1 MSSAADKLTPMQQ
14 QYRRIKREIPPDAL
28 LLFRLGDFY
37 ELFYDDAT
45 IASQLLNLTL
55 TARNGTPMC
64 GIPHHAAESYIGRL
78 LKAGCKI
85 AICDQLEEARPGKL
99 VNREVTQILSPGA
112 HFDSRLLDDTRHNYL
127 AALFLSEKKLVA
139 QASPPVAHQ
148 ISHSPLFGL
157 AFIDL
162 TTGDFQL
169 TELRTAEELL
179 TELARA
185 LPSEIIVPAEQLDE
199 TKQILQHSNTP
210 TLHYSLT
217 SYDGWTFEP
226 QTSYFTLRDHF
237 KTQSLDGFGCA
248 DKTLGVS
255 AAGAALH
262 YLTQGLRRNALHI
275 QTLKVYAPQHFLVL
289 DTITQRNLEIL
300 ESVRGDR
307 KTSLLGAMD
316 RTVTPMG
323 ARLLRD
329 WLTHPLRDADAIN
342 ARQDVVAHFHKNTH
356 QLADF
361 RETLKDIKDIERSL
375 ARLSVGS
382 GNARDLVAL
391 KESLRTIPELKE
403 ILENAA
409 RLSQPPL
416 SALREPSA
424 DYTASPKAP
433 RVPWRDFP
441 EVIVSADLSEARNHP
456 DYAAA
461 KNGDVDAAYRFA
473 RDTLTE
479 SALAQLRAL
488 IANRNPILASIHAIE
503 AGERRNAIPEMLAK
517 VLADRFDLSVDKS
530 IVQSNIVHHTGA
542 GAFHRMAFQPVFDG
556 SVESGR
562 DYLIADDNI
571 AVGGTIANLR
581 GFIEARGGRVIGA
594 TTLTESGPSGKVA
607 LRPET
612 LQALRQK
619 HGDTLNNYWQTEFG
633 HGIETLTESEA
644 RHLLKAENVDA
655 IRNRIAAAR
664 QAANPKTGG
673 RIDRGRQGEN
683 EDGQIIRDPAPPPLH
698 HSAAPSLLS
707 LLASN
712 ITPLPDLCDLVERAI
727 VEGPPLALKEGG
739 IIKDG
744 FDEKLDELHRA
755 SREGKEWIAQLQQR
769 EIERTGIPSLKVR
782 FNNVFGYYIEI
793 TKTHL
798 AKVPSD
804 YTRKQTVAG
813 GERFI
818 TPELKTMEEK
828 ILGADERAN
837 ALEYELFLE
846 LRKTALEQS
855 ASIQQTAAALAQLDV
870 LAGFADLAR
879 HQNYCRP
886 EISKMEESSSDQSKI
901 QNLKSKIE
909 IVDGRHP
916 VLEQL
921 LSEERFVPN
930 DTFLDTAENQIL
942 IITGPNMAGKST
954 YIRQVALLTLMA
966 HTGSFIPAAR
976 ASISLVD
983 RIFSRIGATDDLARG
998 QSTFLVEMNETANIL
1013 NNATPQS
1020 LVILDEIGR
1029 GTSTF
1034 DGLSIAWAVAEHLH
1048 DTIGCQ
1054 TLFATH
1060 YHELTDLANTHPR
1073 VKNYNVAVREWN
1085 DQVIFLRKVI
1095 EGGADKSYGIHV
1107 ARLAGL
1113 PRPLIARAKE
1123 ILANLEQSELTA
1135 PHAHAQSEPPRK
1147 NPKQKPKGKPQK
1159 SAREIRETPQM
1170 NLFGQKP

>member
-1 MSSAADKLTPMQQ
+1 LPHSSAPQ
-14 QYRRIKREIPPDAL
+14 
-28 LLFRLGDFY
+28 
-37 ELFYDDAT
+37 
-45 IASQLLNLTL
+45 
-55 TARNGTPMC
+55 
-64 GIPHHAAESYIGRL
+64 
-78 LKAGCKI
+78 
-85 AICDQLEEARPGKL
+85 
-99 VNREVTQILSPGA
+99 
-112 HFDSRLLDDTRHNYL
+112 
-127 AALFLSEKKLVA
+127 
-139 QASPPVAHQ
+139 
-148 ISHSPLFGL
+148 FGL
-157 AFIDL
+157 ALIDL

-169 TELRTAEELL
+169 TELRTPDELL

-185 LPSEIIVPAEQLDE
+185 RPAEIIAPAEQLDDVRALLA
-199 TKQILQHSNTP
+199 QGSGFSPVPSALTP
-210 TLHYSLT
+210 
-217 SYDGWTFEP
+217 YDGWTFEL
-226 QTSYFTLRDHF
+226 QTAYFTLRDHF

-248 DKTLGVS
+248 DKTLGVC

-262 YLTQGLRRNALHI
+262 YIAQGLRRNTQHI
-275 QTLKVYAPQHFLVL
+275 HTLKVFSPSHFLLL
-289 DTITQRNLEIL
+289 DTTTLRNLEIL

-307 KTSLLGAMD
+307 KHSLLGAMD

-342 ARQDVVAHFHKNTH
+342 ARQEVVAHFHKNTH
-356 QLADF
+356 LLADF
-361 RETLKDIKDIERSL
+361 RQTLKDVRDIERSL

-382 GNARDLVAL
+382 GNARDLLAL
-391 KESLRTIPELKE
+391 KESLRAIPELKE

-416 SALREPSA
+416 VNGQAAIAPS
-424 DYTASPKAP
+424 
-433 RVPWRDFP
+433 
-441 EVIVSADLSEARNHP
+441 
-456 DYAAA
+456 
-461 KNGDVDAAYRFA
+461 
-473 RDTLTE
+473 
-479 SALAQLRAL
+479 
-488 IANRNPILASIHAIE
+488 
-503 AGERRNAIPEMLAK
+503 
-517 VLADRFDLSVDKS
+517 
-530 IVQSNIVHHTGA
+530 
-542 GAFHRMAFQPVFDG
+542 FQPP
-556 SVESGR
+556 
-562 DYLIADDNI
+562 N
-571 AVGGTIANLR
+571 
-581 GFIEARGGRVIGA
+581 
-594 TTLTESGPSGKVA
+594 
-607 LRPET
+607 
-612 LQALRQK
+612 
-619 HGDTLNNYWQTEFG
+619 
-633 HGIETLTESEA
+633 
-644 RHLLKAENVDA
+644 
-655 IRNRIAAAR
+655 
-664 QAANPKTGG
+664 
-673 RIDRGRQGEN
+673 
-683 EDGQIIRDPAPPPLH
+683 APP
-698 HSAAPSLLS
+698 LLT
-707 LLASN
+707 LLAAN
-712 ITPLPDLCDLVERAI
+712 ITPLPDLCDLIERAL
-727 VEGPPLALKEGG
+727 VEAPPLALKEGG

-744 FDEKLDELHRA
+744 FNEKLDELRCA
-755 SREGKEWIAQLQQR
+755 SREGKQWIAQLQQR

-804 YTRKQTVAG
+804 YTRKQTIAG

-837 ALEYELFLE
+837 ALEYELFLQ
-846 LRKTALEQS
+846 LRKTALEH
-855 ASIQQTAAALAQLDV
+855 AACIQQTAAALAQLDV

-886 EISKMEESSSDQSKI
+886 EIVNGGMGGAQSVAPDGGVGVRPANPQSKI

-921 LSEERFVPN
+921 LTEERFVPN
-930 DTFLDTAENQIL
+930 DTFLDSDQNQIL

-954 YIRQVALLTLMA
+954 YIRQVALLVLMA

-983 RIFSRIGATDDLARG
+983 RIFSRIGATDDLSRG

-1048 DTIGCQ
+1048 DTVGCL

-1085 DQVIFLRKVI
+1085 DQVIFLRKVV

-1123 ILANLEQSELTA
+1123 ILANLEQSELSA
-1135 PHAHAQSEPPRK
+1135 PHTHAPSGPPHK
-1147 NPKQKPKGKPQK
+1147 PPKQQTSKPQK
-1159 SAREIRETPQM
+1159 SSREIRETPQM
-1170 NLFGQKP
+1170 NLFGQAP